1 MKLIFE
7 YEENISG
14 HVPRIQK
21 VNTDK
26 KDKDRD
32 KNDENRDFLAD

>member
-14 HVPRIQK
+14 HVPGI
-21 VNTDK
+21 K
-26 KDKDRD
+26 KQNGN
-32 KNDENRDFLAD
+32 KNKNKNNRE